1 MPLALLGLPR
11 HWIAFELRAAA
22 GQYGVTVACEPY
34 VTLDASGI
42 KQLEAVSS
50 EHELACKPVSSFYDH
65 VFADAEADL
74 AAEIGSYAWMRRRTE
89 RTHGELMT
97 RTSRLPA

>member
-1 MPLALLGLPR
+1 MPLALLGVPR

-65 VFADAEADL
+65 VFAMLRPIWQPRL
-74 AAEIGSYAWMRRRTE
+74 APMPGCAAALSVHTV
-89 RTHGELMT
+89 
-97 RTSRLPA
+97 S